1 MYFEFERKRNT
12 EFLQQKAGKLF
23 YLSIIREL
31 RKTEYSE
38 LFWSVFRPNAGK
50 YRPE

>member
-1 MYFEFERKRNT
+1 MYFEFQIKRNT

-23 YLSIIREL
+23 YLSIREL
-31 RKTEYSE
+31 RKTKYSE
-38 LFWSVFRPNAGK
+38 LFWSVFCPNAGR

>member
-12 EFLQQKAGKLF
+12 EFLQQKAGKLY
-23 YLSIIREL
+23 YLSIREL